1 MATKLQLRNAP
12 TLTITPVMHH
22 FIQLLT
28 NNRLE
33 FVESLE
39 NEVEANPM
47 LELEQPEPVAP
58 AEAEPPPNEVA
69 RRLERADA
77 SFLSHYEEQGFFRRS
92 DEGVDKNRAM
102 EALTPSVVTF
112 QDHLME
118 QARVAFNGDKQL
130 EIARQVIYNLDRHGY
145 LKFEIESIA
154 TLLQATPE
162 EIEHVRRTVLQF
174 DPPGCAARSLPECL
188 LAQLD
193 EDRDT
198 PALRRLIAEH
208 LEDLSRSRYD
218 VIARS
223 LGVGVDEV
231 LALAARLRRL
241 NPRPAESF
249 DREEVAYAE
258 VDLMLVKEGGEYK
271 VLYIEEGLPRLALSE
286 YYRQMLEKTRDKQTR
301 SYLKSKYRDAQF
313 FIESVELRK
322 KTIMR
327 IAEFLVRSQKDF
339 LDFGE
344 KWKKPLT
351 MKDVAREVNLNE
363 STVSRAVSNK
373 FMASEKGLLSLKGF
387 FSHGLKGDFG
397 FSHSVPTIKEKLRE
411 IVLQEPPGQPY
422 SDDEIAR
429 KLAALGI
436 RIARR
441 TVRNYREEM
450 NIASSFIRKKEHQIK
465 GVKR

>member
-1 MATKLQLRNAP
+1 MSTKLQLRG
-12 TLTITPVMHH
+12 TQQLTITPVMHH

-33 FVESLE
+33 FIDSLE
-39 NEVEANPM
+39 NEVESNPM
-47 LELEQPEPVAP
+47 LELERPET
-58 AEAEPPPNEVA
+58 ETTDIEPPNEVE
-69 RRLERADA
+69 RRLERADS
-77 SFLSHYEEQGFFRRS
+77 SFLSRYEEQGFVRRS
-92 DEGVDKNRAM
+92 DSEVDKSRAM
-102 EALTPSVVTF
+102 EALTPSTVTF

-118 QARVAFNGDKQL
+118 QSRVAFKSETQV
-130 EIARQVIYNLDRHGY
+130 EIARQIIYNLDRQGY

-154 TLLQATPE
+154 SLLQTTPV
-162 EIEHVRRTVLQF
+162 EIEGVRRIILTF
-174 DPPGCAARSLPECL
+174 DPPGCAAKTLQECL

-193 EDRDT
+193 AHH
-198 PALRRLIAEH
+198 PPLLRLMIENH
-208 LEDLSRSRYD
+208 LEDLSRSRYEI
-218 VIARS
+218 IAKR
-223 LGVGVDEV
+223 LNVNTEEV

-241 NPRPAESF
+241 NPRPAEAF
-249 DREEVAYAE
+249 EKEEVAYAE
-258 VDLMLVKEGGEYK
+258 VDLMLIKEGNEYK
-271 VLYIEEGLPRLALSE
+271 VVYIDEGLPRLLLSE
-286 YYRQMLEKTRDKQTR
+286 YYRQMLDKTHDRQTR

-322 KTIMR
+322 KTILR
-327 IAEFLVRSQKDF
+327 IAEFLVKAQKDY
-339 LDFGE
+339 LDFGD

-351 MKDVAREVNLNE
+351 MKDAAREVNLNE

-373 FMASEKGLLSLKGF
+373 FIASDKGLIPLKSF

-397 FSHSVPTIKEKLRE
+397 FSHSVGTIKEKLKE
-411 IVLQEPPGQPY
+411 IVALEPPEHPL
-422 SDDEIAR
+422 SDDDIAR
-429 KLAALGI
+429 KLAVLGI